1 MESTNPTTKINVERL
16 KLALLQRK
24 PTTGRF
30 NLPMTCSQA
39 KDSMKAAVMA
49 EVERRQMKFAENEA
63 LDKQLSLMAE
73 WLTTNDHRFCL
84 LLCGKCG
91 NGKSTL
97 VKAFQ
102 NLLNLLGLRD
112 EYGNTIGFTIV
123 DAREIAWMCRDRH
136 QEWRALSRRN
146 MLAIDD
152 IGTEPVEIQDYG
164 NHLNPVIDLLYKR
177 YDEQLFTII
186 TTNLTPKE
194 IRERYGERIADRLN
208 EMAFRI
214 VFDNDTYR
222 TNSTSL

>member
-1 MESTNPTTKINVERL
+1 
-16 KLALLQRK
+16 
-24 PTTGRF
+24 
-30 NLPMTCSQA
+30 MTCSQA

-112 EYGNTIGFTIV
+112 EYGNTIGFSIV

-152 IGTEPVEIQDYG
+152 LGTEPVEIQDYG

>member
-1 MESTNPTTKINVERL
+1 MESLSPTTKIDVERV
-16 KLALLQRK
+16 KSALLQRK
-24 PTTGRF
+24 PTTSRF
-30 NLPMTCSQA
+30 NLPMTYQQA
-39 KDSMKAAVMA
+39 KDSMKAAVIA

-63 LDKQLSLMAE
+63 LDSQLSLMAE

-97 VKAFQ
+97 VKGFQ

-112 EYGNTIGFTIV
+112 EYGNSIGFAIV

-136 QEWRALSRRN
+136 QEWRMLSRRN

-152 IGTEPVEIQDYG
+152 LGTEPVEVLEYG

-214 VFDNDTYR
+214 VFDNETYR
-222 TNSTSL
+222 TNHI

>member
-1 MESTNPTTKINVERL
+1 
-16 KLALLQRK
+16 
-24 PTTGRF
+24 
-30 NLPMTCSQA
+30 MTCSQA

-49 EVERRQMKFAENEA
+49 EVERRLMKFAENEA

-112 EYGNTIGFTIV
+112 EYGNALGFSIV
-123 DAREIAWMCRDRH
+123 DTREIAWMCRDHH

-146 MLAIDD
+146 ILAINDL
-152 IGTEPVEIQDYG
+152 GTEPVEIQDYG
-164 NHLNPVIDLLYKR
+164 NHLSPVIDLLYKR

>member
-1 MESTNPTTKINVERL
+1 
-16 KLALLQRK
+16 
-24 PTTGRF
+24 
-30 NLPMTCSQA
+30 MTCPQA

-112 EYGNTIGFTIV
+112 EYGNTIGFSIV

-152 IGTEPVEIQDYG
+152 LGTEPVEIQDYG

-222 TNSTSL
+222 TNSALL

>member
-1 MESTNPTTKINVERL
+1 MESINPTTKIDVERV
-16 KLALLQRK
+16 KSALLQRK
-24 PTTGRF
+24 PTTSRF

-63 LDKQLSLMAE
+63 LDKQFSLMAE

-112 EYGNTIGFTIV
+112 EYGNTIGFSIV

-152 IGTEPVEIQDYG
+152 LGTEPVVIQDYG
-164 NHLNPVIDLLYKR
+164 NHLSPVIDLLYKR

>member
-24 PTTGRF
+24 PTTNRF

-112 EYGNTIGFTIV
+112 EYGNTIGFSIV

-152 IGTEPVEIQDYG
+152 LGTEPVEIQDYG
-164 NHLNPVIDLLYKR
+164 NHLSPVIDLLYKR
-177 YDEQLFTII
+177 YDGQLFTII

-222 TNSTSL
+222 TNSALL

>member
-1 MESTNPTTKINVERL
+1 
-16 KLALLQRK
+16 
-24 PTTGRF
+24 
-30 NLPMTCSQA
+30 MTCPQA

-84 LLCGKCG
+84 LLCGRCG

-112 EYGNTIGFTIV
+112 EYGNAIGFTIV

-164 NHLNPVIDLLYKR
+164 NHLNPVIDLFYKR

>member
-1 MESTNPTTKINVERL
+1 
-16 KLALLQRK
+16 
-24 PTTGRF
+24 
-30 NLPMTCSQA
+30 
-39 KDSMKAAVMA
+39 MA
-49 EVERRQMKFAENEA
+49 EVERRLMKFAENEA

-112 EYGNTIGFTIV
+112 EYGNTIGFSIV

>member
-1 MESTNPTTKINVERL
+1 
-16 KLALLQRK
+16 
-24 PTTGRF
+24 
-30 NLPMTCSQA
+30 MTCSQA

-63 LDKQLSLMAE
+63 LDKQFSLMAE

-112 EYGNTIGFTIV
+112 EYGNTIGFSIV

-152 IGTEPVEIQDYG
+152 LGTEPVVIQDYG
-164 NHLNPVIDLLYKR
+164 NHLSPVIDLLYKR

>member
-1 MESTNPTTKINVERL
+1 
-16 KLALLQRK
+16 
-24 PTTGRF
+24 
-30 NLPMTCSQA
+30 MTCSQA

-49 EVERRQMKFAENEA
+49 EVEHRQMKFAENEA

-112 EYGNTIGFTIV
+112 EYGNTIGFSIV

-152 IGTEPVEIQDYG
+152 IGTEPVDIQDYG

>member
-1 MESTNPTTKINVERL
+1 
-16 KLALLQRK
+16 
-24 PTTGRF
+24 
-30 NLPMTCSQA
+30 MTCSQA

-112 EYGNTIGFTIV
+112 EYGNTIGFSIV

>member
-24 PTTGRF
+24 PTTSRF

-49 EVERRQMKFAENEA
+49 EVERRLMKFAENEA

-112 EYGNTIGFTIV
+112 EYGNTIGFSIV

>member
-1 MESTNPTTKINVERL
+1 
-16 KLALLQRK
+16 
-24 PTTGRF
+24 
-30 NLPMTCSQA
+30 MTCSQA
-39 KDSMKAAVMA
+39 KDTMKAAVMA
-49 EVERRQMKFAENEA
+49 EVERRQMKFAENES

-73 WLTTNDHRFCL
+73 WLTTNDHHFCL

-102 NLLNLLGLRD
+102 DLLNLLALRD
-112 EYGNTIGFTIV
+112 EYNNAISIVIV
-123 DAREIAWMCRDRH
+123 DAREIAWMSRDCH
-136 QEWRALSRRN
+136 QQWLTLSRRS

-152 IGTEPVEIQDYG
+152 LGTEPVEVLEYG

-208 EMAFRI
+208 EMAFCV
-214 VFDNDTYR
+214 VFENDTYR
-222 TNSTSL
+222 KKPTAL

>member
-1 MESTNPTTKINVERL
+1 
-16 KLALLQRK
+16 
-24 PTTGRF
+24 
-30 NLPMTCSQA
+30 MTCSQA

-102 NLLNLLGLRD
+102 NLLNLLGIRD

-136 QEWRALSRRN
+136 QEWRVLSRRN

>member
-1 MESTNPTTKINVERL
+1 
-16 KLALLQRK
+16 
-24 PTTGRF
+24 
-30 NLPMTCSQA
+30 MTCPQA

-112 EYGNTIGFTIV
+112 EYGNTIGFSIV

>member
-24 PTTGRF
+24 PTTSRF

-112 EYGNTIGFTIV
+112 EYGNTIGFSIV

-152 IGTEPVEIQDYG
+152 LGTEPVEIQDYG
-164 NHLNPVIDLLYKR
+164 NHLSPVIDLLYKR

>member
-1 MESTNPTTKINVERL
+1 
-16 KLALLQRK
+16 
-24 PTTGRF
+24 
-30 NLPMTCSQA
+30 MTCSQA

-49 EVERRQMKFAENEA
+49 EVEHRQMKFAENEA
-63 LDKQLSLMAE
+63 LDKQLFLMAE

-112 EYGNTIGFTIV
+112 EYGNTIGFSIV

-136 QEWRALSRRN
+136 QEWRTLSRRN
-146 MLAIDD
+146 ILAIDD
-152 IGTEPVEIQDYG
+152 LGTEPVEIQDYG

-222 TNSTSL
+222 TNSALL

>member
-24 PTTGRF
+24 PTTSRF

-112 EYGNTIGFTIV
+112 EYGNAIGFTIV

>member
-1 MESTNPTTKINVERL
+1 
-16 KLALLQRK
+16 
-24 PTTGRF
+24 
-30 NLPMTCSQA
+30 MTCSQA

-49 EVERRQMKFAENEA
+49 EVEHRQMKFAENEA

-112 EYGNTIGFTIV
+112 EYGNTIGFSIV

>member
-1 MESTNPTTKINVERL
+1 
-16 KLALLQRK
+16 
-24 PTTGRF
+24 
-30 NLPMTCSQA
+30 MTCSQA

-49 EVERRQMKFAENEA
+49 EVERRLMKFAENEA

-91 NGKSTL
+91 NGKSAF

-112 EYGNTIGFTIV
+112 EYGNSIGFSIV

-136 QEWRALSRRN
+136 QEWRVLSRRN

-222 TNSTSL
+222 TNSALL

>member
-1 MESTNPTTKINVERL
+1 
-16 KLALLQRK
+16 
-24 PTTGRF
+24 
-30 NLPMTCSQA
+30 MTCLQA

-97 VKAFQ
+97 VKGFQ

-112 EYGNTIGFTIV
+112 EYGNSIGFAIV

-136 QEWRALSRRN
+136 QEWRTLSRRN

-152 IGTEPVEIQDYG
+152 LGTEPAEVLEYG

-214 VFDNDTYR
+214 VFDNETYR
-222 TNSTSL
+222 TNHI

>member
-1 MESTNPTTKINVERL
+1 MESINPTTKIDVERV

-24 PTTGRF
+24 PTTSRF